1 MKKVL
6 FHRTD
11 MLTGALIACIFIF
24 LSFSSFTVFESL
36 ERIIYGIEMRLD
48 LPQNRGRQKIAIVN
62 IDEKSLKQLG
72 PWPWP
77 RHLIA
82 EMISILKDN
91 GAKLIGLDLILTD
104 PEQNQGL
111 LEVRKFHQALLERGE
126 PLTKD

>member
-6 FHRTD
+6 IHRTD
-11 MLTGALIACIFIF
+11 ILTGALIACIYIF
-24 LSFSSFTVFESL
+24 FAFSSFTVFESL

-62 IDEKSLKQLG
+62 IDEKSLEQLG

-82 EMISILKDN
+82 EMISILKNN
-91 GAKLIGLDLILTD
+91 GAKIIL
-104 PEQNQGL
+104 PLQQLEMLNKL
-111 LEVRKFHQALLERGE
+111 LEGFGE
-126 PLTKD
+126 INEDR